1 MSEQRKFSSNAQNKH
16 QQQPPVLTSQPTIF
30 QPNQQQNVYQVN
42 RQQPIN
48 PQQNTY
54 QMGQQ
59 QPQQNMFQTGQQQS
73 INSQQN
79 FQQQQVNS
87 QQNMYQINQ
96 QQQPINSQQ
105 NFQRQQVNPQQNM
118 YQTNQQQQPI
128 NSQQNLY
135 QTGQRNQFLQQQF
148 QRTGPISDKTPRH
161 RRQMNVPPN
170 TNFQMQ
176 QQIPFN
182 PQQQQQL
189 PVPQQMPF
197 NPQEQQLQQQQL
209 SAQPIVPI
217 QQQPQ
222 QMPMPTQPILQA
234 QQPGLN
240 PMASLPTSAIF
251 QNGQVYPT
259 MDPQFNV
266 QAQVASGP
274 SGNSKKSK
282 DLFLFSSIHNYL
294 IE

>member
-16 QQQPPVLTSQPTIF
+16 QQQPPVLNSQPTIF

-87 QQNMYQINQ
+87 
-96 QQQPINSQQ
+96 
-105 NFQRQQVNPQQNM
+105 QQNM

-222 QMPMPTQPILQA
+222 QMPVPTQPILQA